1 MPDLP
6 STNFPYPYH
15 AAFVVFYL
23 LVLVGLG
30 AAKSGKIKNQEEF
43 SLAGR
48 NLGLVVLVG
57 TLLAT
62 WIGTGSIF
70 GNAQQ
75 TYRLGLGAFIIPLGG
90 VLGIL
95 VLSTLAGKIRRIEGM
110 SIQDILDARFGK
122 VVRLLATLTLV
133 LAYVI
138 IVSYQ
143 YRAGASVVERLVP
156 GIGSGQA
163 TCIVA
168 AFVIAYTALAGMISV
183 AYTDLANGILI
194 TVGILIAL
202 PLLYF
207 QAGAM
212 SGIEATLQKPE
223 LAAVADFGHALS
235 AINVINWCLPPF
247 LLILGDANMYQRF
260 FSARSPSVA
269 KRGAILLIAGI
280 AVLETAIIAVAF
292 LGRVLVE
299 QGALPA
305 PANQAHIVV
314 ALAFDVLPPFLGA
327 VLMGTII
334 AVVVSTADSFLLAP
348 ATAIVRDVT
357 LTRAAETGDGVATG
371 RRDVLLSRIIVVV
384 FGLAAL
390 SLAFASDEF
399 FGIALFA
406 YTVYGASV
414 TPVLI
419 AVFFWKR
426 ATKAGAIASMC
437 SGLVVALWWQ
447 WMQHTKS
454 FVQGSM
460 AAEVDAVLPALLA
473 ACIALVG
480 VSLLTADTGRRT
492 NPRAH

>member
-6 STNFPYPYH
+6 FPIH
-15 AAFVVFYL
+15 TAFVVLYL

-30 AAKSGKIKNQEEF
+30 LWKSGKITNQEEF

-48 NLGLVVLVG
+48 NLGVVVLVG

-70 GNAQQ
+70 GNAEQ
-75 TYRLGLGAFIIPLGG
+75 TYKIGLGAFVIPLGG

-95 VLSTLAGKIRRIEGM
+95 VLSTLAGRIRRIEGV
-110 SIQDILDARFGK
+110 SIQDILDARFG
-122 VVRLLATLTLV
+122 RAARFLASVTLI

-143 YRAGASVVERLVP
+143 YRAGASVLERLVP
-156 GIGSGQA
+156 QLDPAVA

-168 AFVIAYTALAGMISV
+168 GFVIAYTALAGMVSV

-194 TVGILIAL
+194 TVGIFVAL
-202 PLLYF
+202 PLLF
-207 QAGAM
+207 FEAGGS
-212 SGIEATLQKPE
+212 SGIRETLAKPE
-223 LAAVADFGHALS
+223 MRDIATFGSALTPF
-235 AINVINWCLPPF
+235 NVINWCLPAF

-269 KRGAILLIAGI
+269 KRSAVLMIVGIAILE
-280 AVLETAIIAVAF
+280 VAIVAVAF

-299 QGALPA
+299 QGVLQA
-305 PANQAHIVV
+305 PSKQSDIIVS
-314 ALAFDVLPPFLGA
+314 LAFDVLPPVLGA

-348 ATAIVRDVT
+348 ATAIVRD
-357 LTRAAETGDGVATG
+357 LTRRESAREQRDHG
-371 RRDVLLSRIIVVV
+371 RREVLLSRAIVVV
-384 FGLAAL
+384 FGLVAL
-390 SLAFASDEF
+390 VLAFQSKSF
-399 FGIALFA
+399 FKVALFA

-419 AVFFWKR
+419 ATFFWKR
-426 ATKAGAIASMC
+426 ATTQGAVASMLAG
-437 SGLVVALWWQ
+437 SGVALWWQ
-447 WMQHTKS
+447 WMQLEKNFTS
-454 FVQGSM
+454 P
-460 AAEVDAVLPALLA
+460 ALADIDAVLPALLA
-473 ACIALVG
+473 ACVALVV
-480 VSLLTADTGRRT
+480 VSLLTQKT
-492 NPRAH
+492 NATQRG